1 MADVIRLERQST
13 TKYNLFRIVK
23 PRGYYIE
30 RVKDNKR
37 TKVLTVDEAENFI
50 LYGITGNDVKQLEF
64 N

>member
-30 RVKDNKR
+30 RVTDSKK

-50 LYGITGNDVKQLEF
+50 LYGITGNDIKQLEF